1 MKKLCLLLIVVL
13 LCLSGCDTYRYRNTY
28 RVEFTQ
34 GELIE
39 KSVLE
44 NFEQIRSCSVT
55 RVGHHGRLSG
65 SFACDIYL
73 DSPDNVVIAENVVEH
88 ISAIFR
94 ENGEVYEYFLD
105 NCWDFSVW
113 FRTSEEE
120 PLSIFDTWNYWNF
133 EKWFCDYPDNGKRL
147 LLPLTDLE
155 GGKVLINGKTEYS
168 VDVQRNQYTAGFVI
182 PVKKLF
188 DALNINYAQKE
199 QLLYVFGNGVNLQI
213 KLDEEGAYKQYKE
226 ESELHA
232 TNYYD
237 DSLLRNNPYLNS
249 SDNNE
254 GLYPYVIWRSDD
266 DELYTDNSTLIYL
279 LDLIQYGDL
288 VTVIPDYSRQILKI
302 DAVE

>member
-1 MKKLCLLLIVVL
+1 MKKCLLLIVVL

-120 PLSIFDTWNYWNF
+120 PLSIFAT
-133 EKWFCDYPDNGKRL
+133 
-147 LLPLTDLE
+147 
-155 GGKVLINGKTEYS
+155 
-168 VDVQRNQYTAGFVI
+168 
-182 PVKKLF
+182 
-188 DALNINYAQKE
+188 LN
-199 QLLYVFGNGVNLQI
+199 
-213 KLDEEGAYKQYKE
+213 
-226 ESELHA
+226 
-232 TNYYD
+232 
-237 DSLLRNNPYLNS
+237 
-249 SDNNE
+249 
-254 GLYPYVIWRSDD
+254 
-266 DELYTDNSTLIYL
+266 
-279 LDLIQYGDL
+279 
-288 VTVIPDYSRQILKI
+288 
-302 DAVE
+302 